1 MSLLVGMLLASIRW
15 FGEMRQL
22 SYRIPGPP
30 VWLLVGFFAALVWLM
45 AAARS
50 AAVLRRDRKTR
61 RRLPPPPRTAE
72 WTGMIALAALSILVA
87 THPFRAD
94 LNKGLLE
101 VTVLDVGQGD
111 SIFAAF
117 PDGRTMLI
125 DGGGLAGAEW
135 YGGYRTG
142 IDVGEEVVSPYLWS
156 RGLKKLDIL
165 ALTHAHHDHLDGLR
179 AVLANFHV
187 AQLWVGRDEETPAY
201 EGLLAQA
208 RARGVSISHEFAG
221 SKFDWDA
228 IEGRVLWPQD
238 PSATSTASNNNSLV
252 LRLTDGK
259 ITFLLP
265 GDIEQKVEAELVHQ
279 GESLTADFLKVPHH
293 GSKTSSTEAF
303 LDAVAPKVA
312 VISVGEA
319 NPFGQPFPDVVER
332 YQAWGARLFRT
343 DRDGAVTARTDG
355 QTLSIHTYVETNS
368 R

>member
-1 MSLLVGMLLASIRW
+1 
-15 FGEMRQL
+15 
-22 SYRIPGPP
+22 
-30 VWLLVGFFAALVWLM
+30 
-45 AAARS
+45 
-50 AAVLRRDRKTR
+50 
-61 RRLPPPPRTAE
+61 
-72 WTGMIALAALSILVA
+72 MIALAALSILVA

-111 SIFAAF
+111 SIFTAF
-117 PDGRTMLI
+117 PDGRTMLV

-208 RARGVSISHEFAG
+208 RAGGVSISHEFAG
-221 SKFDWDA
+221 SKFDWDGV
-228 IEGRVLWPQD
+228 EGRVLWPQD

-265 GDIEQKVEAELVHQ
+265 GDVEQKVEAELVHQ

-332 YQAWGARLFRT
+332 YHTWGARLFHT

-355 QTLSIHTYVETNS
+355 QSLSIHTYVETNS